1 VSGGA
6 ASPATVGRRK
16 DATRTLLLLLL
27 LLLMLLMLL
36 TLLLPKLP
44 LPRA

>member
-27 LLLMLLMLL
+27 LLMLLMLL